1 MAILRHLGSILFTL
15 AALALAAPAQQPG
28 QNAPGWSVAHWL
40 VTDDL
45 AGPGELPT
53 APRAGRITLVDF
65 WATWCLPCIAGMEE
79 LSTLQQRE
87 RERGLDVVAISDEPL
102 PTVIAFLRRT
112 SPDGQPWWSRF
123 RTALATDPDG
133 STFTE
138 LVPAE
143 FRQVR
148 PFAVLI
154 GRSGA
159 IEWMGPSKEAA
170 AVVTALQENRW
181 DRAAF
186 AARWQRE
193 LAAQRER
200 DRIHDSEDW
209 ATVRRD
215 HWDDVGMLGKC
226 AFRIAFD
233 FGSQLKNRDLAVGA
247 AFAERAVELSGRTSA
262 YELLV
267 LAQIRHVQGQHDQ
280 AASLA
285 REAIKHL
292 KPDDDDSFYRDN
304 LRSYEA
310 AAGKK

>member
-1 MAILRHLGSILFTL
+1 MSSLAIT
-15 AALALAAPAQQPG
+15 APAQEPG
-28 QNAPGWSVAHWL
+28 QNAPGWSVGHWL
-40 VTDDL
+40 VTDNL
-45 AGPGELPT
+45 SEPGELPT

-65 WATWCLPCIAGMEE
+65 WATWCLPCVAGMEE
-79 LSTLQQRE
+79 LSALQQRE

-102 PTVIAFLRRT
+102 PTVIAFLRRA

-133 STFTE
+133 SSLAE

-170 AVVTALQENRW
+170 PVVTALQENRW

-186 AARWQRE
+186 AARWQRQ
-193 LAAQRER
+193 LAEQRER

-209 ATVRRD
+209 AAVKRD
-215 HWDDVGMLGKC
+215 HWNDVGMLGKC

-233 FGSQLKNRDLAVGA
+233 FGSQLKNRDLAMGA
-247 AFAERAVELSGRTSA
+247 AFAERAVELSGSASA

-267 LAQIRHVQGQHDQ
+267 LAQIRHVQGQHDK

-285 REAIKHL
+285 REAITHL
-292 KPDDDDSFYRDN
+292 KPDDDASFYRDN
-304 LRSYEA
+304 LRRYEA
-310 AAGKK
+310 AAAKK